1 MARVTDGYTSFPR
14 RGAENAISAA
24 TSTSLMDDLSV
35 VSSAYD
41 PEKKEIPPQSGL
53 IGSMLGRLS
62 RKKSFEN
69 EYLEPTPSIG
79 RSHMDMYQT
88 PKHESSVDEAETPYH
103 RIVSAPPGKIGISF
117 VEYRGHAMVSSVSDE
132 SPLVGWVFP
141 SDVLVAIDDV
151 PVSGLRTREIVKLLT
166 NKIKQQRNLR
176 LVSAVS
182 MNEYSPGTI

>member
-1 MARVTDGYTSFPR
+1 MARATDGYTSFPR
-14 RGAENAISAA
+14 RGDNAISAA

-41 PEKKEIPPQSGL
+41 TEKKESPPQSGL
-53 IGSMLGRLS
+53 IGSMLGRLT
-62 RKKSFEN
+62 RKKSIEN
-69 EYLEPTPSIG
+69 EYHEATPTIG
-79 RSHMDMYQT
+79 RSHTDMYQT
-88 PKHESSVDEAETPYH
+88 PKNESSVDEADTPYH

-176 LVSAVS
+176 MVSAVS
-182 MNEYSPGTI
+182 MNEIG